1 MFPMT
6 THRYKLRLMQQSDII
21 NEEVTVAEPT
31 KAKISN
37 MSIEDFK
44 ALVGEIIDEKLAS
57 YRLVHVDEQ
66 GYMYVLTKDSLL
78 PLDRG
83 FETGLE
89 ESIRQGEEGRLINQ
103 EKVWSKLG
111 L

>member
-1 MFPMT
+1 M
-6 THRYKLRLMQQSDII
+6 
-21 NEEVTVAEPT
+21 AEPT
-31 KAKISN
+31 EIKIGN

-44 ALVGEIIDEKLAS
+44 ALVSEIMDEKLTS
-57 YRLVHVDEQ
+57 YRLVRVDEQ
-66 GYMYVLTKDSLL
+66 GYMYVFTEESLL

-83 FETGLE
+83 FEAGLE

-103 EKVWSKLG
+103 KEVWSKLG

>member
-1 MFPMT
+1 M
-6 THRYKLRLMQQSDII
+6 
-21 NEEVTVAEPT
+21 AEPT
-31 KAKISN
+31 KTKIGN

-44 ALVGEIIDEKLAS
+44 ALVSEIIDEKLAS
-57 YRLVHVDEQ
+57 YRLVRIDEQ
-66 GYMYVLTKDSLL
+66 GYMYVFTEESLL

-103 EKVWSKLG
+103 KEVWLKLG

>member
-1 MFPMT
+1 MGE
-6 THRYKLRLMQQSDII
+6 S
-21 NEEVTVAEPT
+21 T
-31 KAKISN
+31 KTAIGN

-44 ALVGEIIDEKLAS
+44 VLVSEIIDEKLAS
-57 YRLVHVDEQ
+57 YRLLHIDEQ
-66 GYMYVLTKDSLL
+66 GYIYVFTEESLL

-89 ESIRQGEEGRLINQ
+89 ESLKQGDEGRLINQ
-103 EKVWSKLG
+103 KEVWSKLG

>member
-1 MFPMT
+1 MGASTKT
-6 THRYKLRLMQQSDII
+6 TIG
-21 NEEVTVAEPT
+21 
-31 KAKISN
+31 N

-44 ALVGEIIDEKLAS
+44 ALASESIDEKLAS
-57 YRLVHVDEQ
+57 YRLVHIDQQ
-66 GYMYVLTKDSLL
+66 GYMYVSTEESLL

-89 ESIRQGEEGRLINQ
+89 ESIRQGKEGRLINQ
-103 EKVWSKLG
+103 KEVWSKLG

>member
-1 MFPMT
+1 MGE
-6 THRYKLRLMQQSDII
+6 S
-21 NEEVTVAEPT
+21 T
-31 KAKISN
+31 KTAIGN

-44 ALVGEIIDEKLAS
+44 ALVSEIIDEKLAS

-66 GYMYVLTKDSLL
+66 GYIYVFTEENLL

-89 ESIRQGEEGRLINQ
+89 ESIKQGDEGRLINQ
-103 EKVWSKLG
+103 KEIWSKLG

>member
-1 MFPMT
+1 M
-6 THRYKLRLMQQSDII
+6 
-21 NEEVTVAEPT
+21 AGPT
-31 KAKISN
+31 KTKIGN

-89 ESIRQGEEGRLINQ
+89 ESIRQSEEGRLTNQ
-103 EKVWSKLG
+103 KEVWSKLG